1 MTQPPDPQHN
11 PFAHPE
17 SGSVSGQPMPPA
29 PQPTVPS
36 FIPPSIVAA
45 SANPKVRKGSS
56 AGTIA
61 FVAAVVVAAA
71 GLGFAGGRLTAPA
84 SASARGNCF
93 ANGGFANGARG
104 SFNPEASG
112 GLARGGIGAAFG
124 AGNIS
129 IDGQVTAVS
138 SGSITIQTAGGQ
150 SVTLQVPST
159 VTYHTQAAGTSSDVA
174 VGTQV
179 QVGVTRG
186 AQTAAGGPAAS
197 GAPGNG
203 GLQMDVTDIT
213 VLSK

>member
-84 SASARGNCF
+84 SASARGNF